1 MPLTMTSRSTPYSA
15 LAVTSLRVAPLRF
28 HSPYSAMM
36 SSFHWSPPLVVVRP
50 KNWNALQSQR
60 FGPRCCVPACHAS
73 PEVSYSFLLANNHFW
88 RSTEIDEHVSL
99 TLL

>member
-1 MPLTMTSRSTPYSA
+1 MLVNVA
-15 LAVTSLRVAPLRF
+15 WKWKAVDYP
-28 HSPYSAMM
+28 
-36 SSFHWSPPLVVVRP
+36 VRP

-60 FGPRCCVPACHAS
+60 FRPRCCVPACHAS

-88 RSTEIDEHVSL
+88 RSTEIDENVSL